1 MSETVHAAE
10 TRYETLRLTRDGAV
24 DWLTLNRP
32 ERLNAMDNRMCD
44 ELQDYFGGLYTR
56 HATRVVVLR
65 GAGRGFCAG
74 FDLKAPQEVSAGPA
88 PGLRAQQRVTE
99 VILRMRRC
107 PQPIVCLVHGAAAGG
122 GLALA
127 LASDIRIAAASAR
140 MNVGMVLLGLTGCDA
155 GISYF
160 LPRAVGTSVAA
171 ELMMTGRF
179 IGAERALRVGLVSDV
194 VAEDGLEAAGRALAG
209 EMLRT
214 APLGLRLTK
223 EGLGLAL
230 DAPSLEAAVTIEDR
244 GQILC
249 ASGGYFR
256 EGMAAFREGRAPSY
270 PDE

>member
-74 FDLKAPQEVSAGPA
+74 VDLKA
-88 PGLRAQQRVTE
+88 PGLRAQRRVTE